1 MGKVIAIMSGK
12 GGVGKTTMTA
22 YIGAALNRRGHRV
35 LITDAD
41 FGMRDLDLVIGKE
54 NDIFFDAVDIWK
66 DNCNQDSAIIPLT
79 DDFDFLPATQTRRW
93 EDVGRKGYAK
103 LIKKLAE
110 SYDFV
115 IIDAPAGIG
124 RGNEAV
130 FKAADQ
136 LLLVAEPMWVSL
148 RAVQRVMQLCHEERQ
163 FNYALILNNVGRSE
177 VAVAVEEAL
186 ATLQVEQLATILPHS
201 TKLMGWAQDGT
212 LHEFSDEAVDTMMVP
227 LLEYI
232 ETSEVWPEEKLLDR
246 WYQLQSAEETATESS
261 KEVAKETTPTVN
273 TDGEAAETPVV
284 AEAATAEPMVDRI
297 VEGERVEVETGE
309 VSQDSVSAHSDVA
322 TQNELV
328 SNGAKVGAVPA
339 VSDVADEA
347 SEDSAVEAKSMVEAV
362 KTEMTAPVA
371 SSAKVAV
378 EAAKSTAEA
387 AAAKAEDIVDS
398 VTDKAE
404 AMADV
409 ASDKAEAVAD
419 AASDKAEVMADA
431 ASDKAEAM
439 ADAASDKAEAVA
451 EKAEDLV
458 EAVTDKV
465 EEVVATV
472 EDKTEEVVDKAKE
485 VAEETAAEIKAVT
498 DESAEEKEEPAQ
510 PKKMSLFEVFKKKIS
525 SLWS

>member
-201 TKLMGWAQDGT
+201 IKLMSWAQDGT
-212 LHEFSDEAVDTMMVP
+212 LHEFCDDAVDTMMVP

-246 WYQLQSAEETATESS
+246 WYQLQAAEEI
-261 KEVAKETTPTVN
+261 AKEITPTAN
-273 TDGEAAETPVV
+273 TKVEAAVTAAV

-297 VEGERVEVETGE
+297 VEGERVEVETLE
-309 VSQDSVSAHSDVA
+309 VNRDSVSVHSDVA

-328 SNGAKVGAVPA
+328 GNGAKVGAVPA

-378 EAAKSTAEA
+378 EAAKSTAET

-404 AMADV
+404 AV
-409 ASDKAEAVAD
+409 TH
-419 AASDKAEVMADA
+419 
-431 ASDKAEAM
+431 
-439 ADAASDKAEAVA
+439 AASDKAEAVA

>member
-201 TKLMGWAQDGT
+201 IKLMSWAQDGT
-212 LHEFSDEAVDTMMVP
+212 LHEFCDDAVDTMMVP

-246 WYQLQSAEETATESS
+246 WYQLQAAEEI
-261 KEVAKETTPTVN
+261 AKEITPTAN
-273 TDGEAAETPVV
+273 TKVEAAVTAAV

-297 VEGERVEVETGE
+297 VEGERVEVETLE
-309 VSQDSVSAHSDVA
+309 VNRDSVSAHSDVA

-328 SNGAKVGAVPA
+328 GNGAKVGAVPA

-378 EAAKSTAEA
+378 EAAKSTAET

-404 AMADV
+404 AV
-409 ASDKAEAVAD
+409 TH
-419 AASDKAEVMADA
+419 AAT
-431 ASDKAEAM
+431 
-439 ADAASDKAEAVA
+439 DKAEAVA

>member
-201 TKLMGWAQDGT
+201 IKLMSWAQDGT
-212 LHEFSDEAVDTMMVP
+212 LHEFCDDAVDTMMVP

-246 WYQLQSAEETATESS
+246 WYQLQAAEEI
-261 KEVAKETTPTVN
+261 AKEITPTAN
-273 TDGEAAETPVV
+273 TKVEAAVTAAV

-297 VEGERVEVETGE
+297 VEGERVEVETLE
-309 VSQDSVSAHSDVA
+309 VNRDSVSVHSDVA

-328 SNGAKVGAVPA
+328 GNGAKVGAVPA

-362 KTEMTAPVA
+362 KTEMTASVA

-378 EAAKSTAEA
+378 EAAKSTAET

-404 AMADV
+404 AVTHA

-419 AASDKAEVMADA
+419 AV
-431 ASDKAEAM
+431 SDKAEAV
-439 ADAASDKAEAVA
+439 ADAATDKAEAVA

>member
-246 WYQLQSAEETATESS
+246 WYQLQSAEETATETS
-261 KEVAKETTPTVN
+261 KAAAKETTPTAN
-273 TDGEAAETPVV
+273 TEGEAAETPVV

-378 EAAKSTAEA
+378 EAAKSTAET

-398 VTDKAE
+398 V
-404 AMADV
+404 
-409 ASDKAEAVAD
+409 
-419 AASDKAEVMADA
+419 
-431 ASDKAEAM
+431 SDKAEAM
-439 ADAASDKAEAVA
+439 ADAASDKAEAVADAVSDKAEAVADAASDKVEAVA

>member
-261 KEVAKETTPTVN
+261 KEAAKETTPTAIIE
-273 TDGEAAETPVV
+273 GEGAETPVV

-378 EAAKSTAEA
+378 DAAKSTAET

-404 AMADV
+404 VVADAV
-409 ASDKAEAVAD
+409 SDKAEAVAD
-419 AASDKAEVMADA
+419 AASDKAEVVADA
-431 ASDKAEAM
+431 ASDKV
-439 ADAASDKAEAVA
+439 EAVA

-485 VAEETAAEIKAVT
+485 VAEETAAEIKTVT

>member
-66 DNCNQDSAIIPLT
+66 DNCNRDSAIIPLT
-79 DDFDFLPATQTRRW
+79 DNFDFLPATQTRRW

-103 LIKKLAE
+103 LIKSLAD

-177 VAVAVEEAL
+177 VAVGIEEAL

-201 TKLMGWAQDGT
+201 TKLMSWAQDGT
-212 LHEFSDEAVDTMMVP
+212 LHEFCDDEVDTMMVP

-232 ETSEVWPEEKLLDR
+232 ETSEVWLEEELMER
-246 WYQLQSAEETATESS
+246 WYQLH
-261 KEVAKETTPTVN
+261 P
-273 TDGEAAETPVV
+273 
-284 AEAATAEPMVDRI
+284 AEATANEAVTVEPLVDRI
-297 VEGERVEVETGE
+297 VEGERVEVETVE
-309 VSQDSVSAHSDVA
+309 VNHDSVSAHSDVA
-322 TQNELV
+322 TQNQSV
-328 SNGAKVGAVPA
+328 NNGAKIGAVPA
-339 VSDVADEA
+339 VSDIVDEV
-347 SEDSAVEAKSMVEAV
+347 SDEDSAVEAKSTVEAAV
-362 KTEMTAPVA
+362 TETSAPVA
-371 SSAKVAV
+371 SSAKSAV
-378 EAAKSTAEA
+378 EATSD
-387 AAAKAEDIVDS
+387 AAKDTNE
-398 VTDKAE
+398 K
-404 AMADV
+404 V
-409 ASDKAEAVAD
+409 AATVKETVETAT
-419 AASDKAEVMADA
+419 
-431 ASDKAEAM
+431 
-439 ADAASDKAEAVA
+439 DKAEAVA
-451 EKAEDLV
+451 EEVADTAATMAESAAEKAEAAADVVSDKAEDIV
-458 EAVTDKV
+458 ENVTD
-465 EEVVATV
+465 A
-472 EDKTEEVVDKAKE
+472 A
-485 VAEETAAEIKAVT
+485 ETAAEKTQDAV
-498 DESAEEKEEPAQ
+498 EAVAEAKEEEPAQ
-510 PKKMSLFEVFKKKIS
+510 PKKMGLFETIKKRIS

>member
-246 WYQLQSAEETATESS
+246 WYQLQSAEETATENS
-261 KEVAKETTPTVN
+261 KEAAKETTPTAN
-273 TDGEAAETPVV
+273 TDGEAAETSVV
-284 AEAATAEPMVDRI
+284 VEAAMAEPMVDRI

-339 VSDVADEA
+339 VSNVADEA
-347 SEDSAVEAKSMVEAV
+347 AEDSAVEAKTMVEAV

-378 EAAKSTAEA
+378 DAAKSTAET

-404 AMADV
+404 A
-409 ASDKAEAVAD
+409 VAD
-419 AASDKAEVMADA
+419 AASE
-431 ASDKAEAM
+431 
-439 ADAASDKAEAVA
+439 KAEAVA

-458 EAVTDKV
+458 ETVTDKV

-472 EDKTEEVVDKAKE
+472 EDKTEAVVDKAKE

>member
-201 TKLMGWAQDGT
+201 IKLMSWAQDGT
-212 LHEFSDEAVDTMMVP
+212 LHEFCDDAVDTMMVP

-246 WYQLQSAEETATESS
+246 WYQLQAAEEI
-261 KEVAKETTPTVN
+261 AKEITPTAN
-273 TDGEAAETPVV
+273 TKVEAAVTAAV

-297 VEGERVEVETGE
+297 VEGERVEVETLE
-309 VSQDSVSAHSDVA
+309 VNRDSVSVHSDVA

-328 SNGAKVGAVPA
+328 GNGAKVGAVPA

-378 EAAKSTAEA
+378 EAAKSTAET

-404 AMADV
+404 A
-409 ASDKAEAVAD
+409 VAD
-419 AASDKAEVMADA
+419 AAT
-431 ASDKAEAM
+431 
-439 ADAASDKAEAVA
+439 DKAEAVA

>member
-124 RGNEAV
+124 CGNEAV

-201 TKLMGWAQDGT
+201 IKLMSWAQDGT
-212 LHEFSDEAVDTMMVP
+212 LHEFCDDAVDTMMVP

-246 WYQLQSAEETATESS
+246 WYQLQAAEEI
-261 KEVAKETTPTVN
+261 AKEITPTAN
-273 TDGEAAETPVV
+273 TKVEAAVTAAV

-297 VEGERVEVETGE
+297 VEGERVEVETLE
-309 VSQDSVSAHSDVA
+309 VNRDSVSAHSDVA

-328 SNGAKVGAVPA
+328 GNGAKVGAVPA

-378 EAAKSTAEA
+378 EAAKSTAET

-404 AMADV
+404 AVTHA

-419 AASDKAEVMADA
+419 AV
-431 ASDKAEAM
+431 SDKAEAV
-439 ADAASDKAEAVA
+439 ADAATDKAEAVA

>member
-201 TKLMGWAQDGT
+201 IKLMSWAQDGT
-212 LHEFSDEAVDTMMVP
+212 LHEFCDDAVDTMMVP

-246 WYQLQSAEETATESS
+246 WYQLQAAEEI
-261 KEVAKETTPTVN
+261 AKEITPTAN
-273 TDGEAAETPVV
+273 TKVEAAVTAAV

-297 VEGERVEVETGE
+297 VEGERVEVETLE
-309 VSQDSVSAHSDVA
+309 VNRDSVSAHSDVA

-328 SNGAKVGAVPA
+328 GNGAKVGAVPA

-378 EAAKSTAEA
+378 EAAKSTAET

-404 AMADV
+404 AVADAV
-409 ASDKAEAVAD
+409 SDKAEAVAD
-419 AASDKAEVMADA
+419 AAT
-431 ASDKAEAM
+431 
-439 ADAASDKAEAVA
+439 DKAEAVA

>member
-201 TKLMGWAQDGT
+201 IKLMSWAQDGT
-212 LHEFSDEAVDTMMVP
+212 LHEFCDDAVDTMMVP

-246 WYQLQSAEETATESS
+246 WYQLQAAEEI
-261 KEVAKETTPTVN
+261 AKEITPTAN
-273 TDGEAAETPVV
+273 TKVEAAVTAAV

-297 VEGERVEVETGE
+297 VEGERVEVETLE
-309 VSQDSVSAHSDVA
+309 VNRDSVSVHSDVA

-328 SNGAKVGAVPA
+328 GNGAKVGAVPA

-378 EAAKSTAEA
+378 EAAKSTAET

-404 AMADV
+404 AVADAV
-409 ASDKAEAVAD
+409 SDKAEAVAD
-419 AASDKAEVMADA
+419 AAT
-431 ASDKAEAM
+431 
-439 ADAASDKAEAVA
+439 DKAEAVA

>member
-186 ATLQVEQLATILPHS
+186 ATLQVATILPHS
-201 TKLMGWAQDGT
+201 IKLMSWAQDGT
-212 LHEFSDEAVDTMMVP
+212 LHEFCDDAVDTMMVP

-246 WYQLQSAEETATESS
+246 WYQLQAAEEI
-261 KEVAKETTPTVN
+261 AKEITPTAN
-273 TDGEAAETPVV
+273 TKVEAAVTAAV

-297 VEGERVEVETGE
+297 VEGERVEVETLE
-309 VSQDSVSAHSDVA
+309 VNRDSVSAHSDVA

-328 SNGAKVGAVPA
+328 GNGAKVGAVPA

-378 EAAKSTAEA
+378 EAAKSTAET

-404 AMADV
+404 AVTHA

-419 AASDKAEVMADA
+419 AV
-431 ASDKAEAM
+431 SDKAEAV
-439 ADAASDKAEAVA
+439 ADAATDKAEAVA

>member
-22 YIGAALNRRGHRV
+22 YIGAALNLRGHRV

-246 WYQLQSAEETATESS
+246 WYQLQSAEETATETS
-261 KEVAKETTPTVN
+261 KAAAKETTPTAN
-273 TDGEAAETPVV
+273 TDGKAAETPVV
-284 AEAATAEPMVDRI
+284 AEAAAAEPMVDRI

-309 VSQDSVSAHSDVA
+309 ISQDSVSAHSDVA

-378 EAAKSTAEA
+378 DAAKSTAET
-387 AAAKAEDIVDS
+387 AAAKAEEIVDS
-398 VTDKAE
+398 VT
-404 AMADV
+404 
-409 ASDKAEAVAD
+409 
-419 AASDKAEVMADA
+419 DKAEVMADA

-439 ADAASDKAEAVA
+439 ADDASDKAEAVA

>member
-201 TKLMGWAQDGT
+201 IKLMSWAQDGT
-212 LHEFSDEAVDTMMVP
+212 LHEFCDDAVDTMMVP

-246 WYQLQSAEETATESS
+246 WYQLQAAEEI
-261 KEVAKETTPTVN
+261 AKEITPTAN
-273 TDGEAAETPVV
+273 TKVEAAVTAAV

-297 VEGERVEVETGE
+297 VEGERVEVETLE
-309 VSQDSVSAHSDVA
+309 VNRDSVSAHSDVA

-328 SNGAKVGAVPA
+328 GNGAKVGAVPA

-378 EAAKSTAEA
+378 EAAKSTAET

-404 AMADV
+404 A
-409 ASDKAEAVAD
+409 VAD
-419 AASDKAEVMADA
+419 AAT
-431 ASDKAEAM
+431 
-439 ADAASDKAEAVA
+439 DKAEAVA

>member
-201 TKLMGWAQDGT
+201 IKLMSWAQDGT
-212 LHEFSDEAVDTMMVP
+212 LHEFCDDAVDTMMVP

-246 WYQLQSAEETATESS
+246 WYQLQAAEEI
-261 KEVAKETTPTVN
+261 AKEITPTAN
-273 TDGEAAETPVV
+273 TKVEAAVTAAV

-297 VEGERVEVETGE
+297 VEGERVEVETLE
-309 VSQDSVSAHSDVA
+309 VNRDSVSVHSDVA

-328 SNGAKVGAVPA
+328 GNGAKVGAVPA

-378 EAAKSTAEA
+378 EAAKSTVET

-404 AMADV
+404 AVTHA

-419 AASDKAEVMADA
+419 AV
-431 ASDKAEAM
+431 SDKAEAV
-439 ADAASDKAEAVA
+439 ADAATDKAEAVA